1 MNTAVRR
8 SSTFDYRSNIVS
20 SINKWV
26 ISERKASG
34 SSSLKLVEGTNY
46 TLELSSS
53 TDTIVIVCQCSTRLS
68 FSRSTDNGCSLSNTY
83 KHWKPSKQ
91 CNEIIPNISDHESS
105 PPSSPSTTDSLA
117 NDLDNCDDQEN
128 KNENDDDES
137 SSNSTKS
144 LIRPNT
150 RSAKTRTSSHSH
162 PTSDQLSAKRRY

>member
-20 SINKWV
+20 SINKRI

-53 TDTIVIVCQCSTRLS
+53 TDTILIVYQCSTRLS
-68 FSRSTDNGCSLSNTY
+68 FSRSTDNGFSLSNLY
-83 KHWKPSKQ
+83 KHWKTSQ
-91 CNEIIPNISDHESS
+91 RCNVIIPNISDHESS
-105 PPSSPSTTDSLA
+105 SPSSPSTNDSLT

-137 SSNSTKS
+137 SSNSTRS
-144 LIRPNT
+144 LIWPNT
-150 RSAKTRTSSHSH
+150 RSAK
-162 PTSDQLSAKRRY
+162 RRC